1 MLNLFDISNNPS
13 FDIESIDD
21 NNSSLLFEPTIIPP
35 PTPPLDEE
43 TENLDLLFPFHVL
56 RKEERNAILIPKSKF
71 NTKKVKEK
79 KKKETKKETKKE
91 SKNEIKNKTRRYKED
106 DIRKKLKS
114 NFLKTLFTRINEL
127 LKSEGALFTFESFP
141 QNFIAD
147 ITQQTN
153 FEVMELTYE
162 DLFNYTHE
170 KVVEENK
177 YEMKP
182 YQEQANKAA
191 EKKYEKNLKT
201 LGYLKNNKEISEK
214 SGWERIKK
222 MKYIDLL
229 KAFFSSR
236 EFENSLNELKQR
248 EDKNYI
254 NNYLYFASNY
264 IEYFQSYKPST
275 KKRAKIRKLKSEINQ
290 NSGKESNNTQS
301 MQSMVL
307 PPLPPLMPSSLPLEE
322 EEDILCNDNLPS
334 FNYSGNYDLTNQDSL
349 FSAELFDDFN

>member
-1 MLNLFDISNNPS
+1 MEKQFEISNNPL
-13 FDIESIDD
+13 FDIESLDE
-21 NNSSLLFEPTIIPP
+21 NNSSSSFALTIPP
-35 PTPPLDEE
+35 LLLPLYEE
-43 TENLDLLFPFHVL
+43 TENLELLFPFHIS
-56 RKEERNAILIPKSKF
+56 RKEEKNVMLISKTKF

-79 KKKETKKETKKE
+79 IKK
-91 SKNEIKNKTRRYKED
+91 EIKNKTRRYKED
-106 DIRKKLKS
+106 DVRKKVKS
-114 NFLKTLFTRINEL
+114 NFLKALFTKINEL

-147 ITQQTN
+147 ITQKTN

-162 DLFNYTHE
+162 DLFEYSHE

-182 YQEQANKAA
+182 YQEQANKVA

-201 LGYLKNNKEISEK
+201 LEYLRNNKEISEK

-229 KAFFSSR
+229 KAFFSSK
-236 EFENSLNELKQR
+236 EFENTVNELKAK

-254 NNYLYFASNY
+254 NNYIYFALNY

-275 KKRAKIRKLKSEINQ
+275 KKRAKKRKLKSELNQ
-290 NSGKESNNTQS
+290 NSGNELNNTQS
-301 MQSMVL
+301 MESMAL
-307 PPLPPLMPSSLPLEE
+307 PPLIPLSFPLEE
-322 EEDILCNDNLPS
+322 EEDILSNDNLPLS
-334 FNYSGNYDLTNQDSL
+334 YSSGNYDITNQDSL
-349 FSAELFDDFN
+349 FSAEMFGDFNRMKDK

>member
-13 FDIESIDD
+13 FDIESIND

-35 PTPPLDEE
+35 PTPPLNEE
-43 TENLDLLFPFHVL
+43 TENLEILFPFHVL
-56 RKEERNAILIPKSKF
+56 KKEERNAILIPKSKF

-79 KKKETKKETKKE
+79 KKKETKKE
-91 SKNEIKNKTRRYKED
+91 IKNKTRRYKED
-106 DIRKKLKS
+106 DIRKKIKS
-114 NFLKTLFTRINEL
+114 NFLKTLFIIINEL
-127 LKSEGALFTFESFP
+127 LKSVGALFTFESFP

-147 ITQQTN
+147 IKQQTN

-162 DLFNYTHE
+162 DLFEYTHDR
-170 KVVEENK
+170 VVEENK
-177 YEMKP
+177 YVLMK

-201 LGYLKNNKEISEK
+201 LEYLKNNKEISEK

-229 KAFFSSR
+229 KAFFSSK
-236 EFENSLNELKQR
+236 EFENSVNELKQR

-264 IEYFQSYKPST
+264 VEYFQSYKPRT
-275 KKRAKIRKLKSEINQ
+275 KKRAKKRKLKSEVNQ
-290 NSGKESNNTQS
+290 NSGNELNNIQS
-301 MQSMVL
+301 MQSMIL
-307 PPLPPLMPSSLPLEE
+307 SPLPPSKSLSSSLEE
-322 EEDILCNDNLPS
+322 EEDILSNDNLPS
-334 FNYSGNYDLTNQDSL
+334 FNSSGNYDLANQDSL